1 MGLISG
7 VVSLFGWDLPQL
19 EWFHWRSVETR
30 SCLRPFVVRVFIGA
44 PNFWRFTVKWVWQ
57 RNSSYQTS
65 SNLFCEDPT
74 QPFRKPCWKRS
85 ERRHPQ
91 GGSCLPCLM
100 NAAAAKENLIGKPLP
115 ETEIASPQLVIL
127 PLQLWS
133 EDRHRHRQATNMYIN
148 IYIYSN
154 YMYIHRYDV
163 EHCET
168 CFCFSALLAM
178 MSFISLWRGS
188 HMSATGMPAWWWTSV
203 RHQWLSSYF
212 MESSVGVLG
221 GSWRDMMQQKSVPWL
236 RTKRT

>member
-1 MGLISG
+1 MKIQLNHSG
-7 VVSLFGWDLPQL
+7 NHVENDQNEGIPKVDHACHVWWMQQLPRRTWSESLC
-19 EWFHWRSVETR
+19 RK
-30 SCLRPFVVRVFIGA
+30 LRLHL
-44 PNFWRFTVKWVWQ
+44 
-57 RNSSYQTS
+57 RNSWS
-65 SNLFCEDPT
+65 CE
-74 QPFRKPCWKRS
+74 S
-85 ERRHPQ
+85 E
-91 GGSCLPCLM
+91 
-100 NAAAAKENLIGKPLP
+100 
-115 ETEIASPQLVIL
+115 

-148 IYIYSN
+148 IYIYTYLQ

>member
-148 IYIYSN
+148 IYIYTVIICI
-154 YMYIHRYDV
+154 YIDMTWNIVKPASVSQPFLRWWVSYPCDEV
-163 EHCET
+163 PT
-168 CFCFSALLAM
+168 CQL
-178 MSFISLWRGS
+178 
-188 HMSATGMPAWWWTSV
+188 PAC
-203 RHQWLSSYF
+203 Q
-212 MESSVGVLG
+212 
-221 GSWRDMMQQKSVPWL
+221 RDGEL
-236 RTKRT
+236 R